1 MIVKLLYF
9 ETGSF
14 ISYPKIDPAETELEP
29 YIRSARTMKDD
40 VFLICSD
47 GLTDM
52 VSIEIIKN
60 TITSS
65 KDAKECATK
74 LMKAALD
81 NGGSDNIT
89 IIVLA

>member
-1 MIVKLLYF
+1 
-9 ETGSF
+9 
-14 ISYPKIDPAETELEP
+14 
-29 YIRSARTMKDD
+29 MKDD

-52 VSIEIIKN
+52 VSIETIKSII
-60 TITSS
+60 SS
-65 KDAKECATK
+65 SNGAKECAMR
-74 LMKAALD
+74 LMDAALN